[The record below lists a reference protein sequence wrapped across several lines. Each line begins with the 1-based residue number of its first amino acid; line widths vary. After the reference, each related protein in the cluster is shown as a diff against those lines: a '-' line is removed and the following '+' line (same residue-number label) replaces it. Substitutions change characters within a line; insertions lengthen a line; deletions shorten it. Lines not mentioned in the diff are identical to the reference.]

1 MAGETVP
8 LGAGRRRSVGMEAK
22 AIYERLEKEFPG
34 QVGGFKGDVPEPY
47 CIADARA
54 LVEVCRFLRDDPQLN
69 FEVLSDLSA
78 LDWPK
83 DEKIQVVYHLY
94 SYSKRH
100 AIVLKVDLPRDN
112 PKVATLEGVWKVA
125 NWFEREVFDL
135 FGVIFEGHSDLRRI
149 MLPEDWVGHPLR
161 KDYVEQ
167 EEYDGISTQRAPLVE
182 KLLR

>member
-1 MAGETVP
+1 
-8 LGAGRRRSVGMEAK
+8 MEAK
-22 AIYERLEKEFPG
+22 DIYTRLERQFPG
-34 QVGGFKGDVPEPY
+34 KVSDFKEEVPEPY
-47 CIADARA
+47 CKVDAPA
-54 LVEVCRFLRDDPQLN
+54 IVEVCRFLRDDPALK
-69 FEVLSDLSA
+69 FEVLSDLTA

-83 DEKIQVVYHLY
+83 EERIQIVYHLY
-94 SYSKRH
+94 SYAEKH
-100 AIVLKVDLPRDN
+100 QTVLKVDLPRDN
-112 PKVATLEGVWKVA
+112 PKIATIEGVWKVA

-135 FGVIFEGHSDLRRI
+135 FGVIFEEHSDLRRI